1 MEPFRRAPPVAQ
13 WGHDRFCFFRSALG
27 PPGVVPM
34 TARAIA
40 IRLAEPRDAQAI
52 ALMSRDFIEAGLG
65 WKYDAA
71 RVLRAIRDPDTLA
84 VVACEGARGA
94 GGGAASRGGAITGFA
109 IMEFGDERAHL
120 VLLAVRPTH
129 RRTGIGQRLLEWM
142 LQSARTAGMASIHLE
157 LRSGNDAARRFYRAM
172 SFYETVLVPGYY
184 RGGEGRKEGALRM
197 LRVLRA
203 PGPVPY
209 TWRPPKTEDL

>member
-1 MEPFRRAPPVAQ
+1 
-13 WGHDRFCFFRSALG
+13 
-27 PPGVVPM
+27 M
-34 TARAIA
+34 TPRAIT

-52 ALMSRDFIEAGLG
+52 AMMSRDFIEAGLG

-71 RVLRAIRDPDTLA
+71 RVMRAIRDRETLC
-84 VVACEGARGA
+84 VVACESGK
-94 GGGAASRGGAITGFA
+94 AASASAAAGTRGAITGFA

-120 VLLAVRPTH
+120 VLLAVRPSH
-129 RRTGIGQRLLEWM
+129 RRLGIGQRLLEW
-142 LQSARTAGMASIHLE
+142 LVESARVAGMASIHLE
-157 LRSGNDAARRFYRAM
+157 LRSNNDAARRFYRAM

-184 RGGEGRKEGALRM
+184 RSGEGRKEGALRM

-209 TWRPPKTEDL
+209 TWRPPRTEDT